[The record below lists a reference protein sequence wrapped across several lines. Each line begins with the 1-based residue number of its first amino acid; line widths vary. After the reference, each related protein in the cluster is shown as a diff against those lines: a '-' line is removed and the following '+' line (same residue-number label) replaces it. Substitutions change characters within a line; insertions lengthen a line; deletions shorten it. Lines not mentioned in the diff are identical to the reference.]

1 MLLGVRDLEE
11 DDVTNKI
18 KHLGLMPLRQRELQT
33 IPSRSRLLK
42 GMVFF
47 GISITLVA
55 FNYLTTAA
63 AFLLCVLAFLRI
75 KIIDG
80 NFYRDIDW
88 PIVIMLAA
96 MIPIGGALQTTGLSE
111 VISNQISLYAA
122 NISQF
127 WLLFLI
133 LVVTMATTDIINNA
147 ATAVIMAPISV
158 ELPLNLAILLSL
170 FLWLLRL
177 ELAAP
182 S

>member
-1 MLLGVRDLEE
+1 
-11 DDVTNKI
+11 
-18 KHLGLMPLRQRELQT
+18 MPLRQRELQT

-111 VISNQISLYAA
+111 VISNRSPREPCSQMLGNKHRGEGCRKRRRRGRWTRTGSLPKR
-122 NISQF
+122 
-127 WLLFLI
+127 WK
-133 LVVTMATTDIINNA
+133 
-147 ATAVIMAPISV
+147 AVSRRG
-158 ELPLNLAILLSL
+158 S
-170 FLWLLRL
+170 
-177 ELAAP
+177 P
-182 S
+182 SNGCS